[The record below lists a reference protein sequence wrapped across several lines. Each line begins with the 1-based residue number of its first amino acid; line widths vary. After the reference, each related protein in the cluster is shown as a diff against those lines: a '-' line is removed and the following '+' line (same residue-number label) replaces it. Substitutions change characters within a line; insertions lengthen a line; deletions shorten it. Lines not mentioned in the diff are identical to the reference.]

1 MSNPIKSINTAA
13 DKEGG
18 GGEGGG
24 QADFSWFTEQDK
36 KEVAL
41 SKFVVLEV
49 DGAATVTNN
58 RFVSFC
64 F

>member
-18 GGEGGG
+18 GGGG